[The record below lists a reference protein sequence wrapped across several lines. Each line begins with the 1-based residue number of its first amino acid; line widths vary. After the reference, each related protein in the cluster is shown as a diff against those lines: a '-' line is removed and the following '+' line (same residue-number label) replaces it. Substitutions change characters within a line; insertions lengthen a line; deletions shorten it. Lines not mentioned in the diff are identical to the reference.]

1 MPEPWVSFGCDYGAV
16 RPDGVLGRERAH
28 PRAYGNFPRIL
39 GHYTRDLHLMS
50 LEQAIRKMTSL
61 PTQTMRIEDR
71 GVLRPGMWA
80 DVTIFDYTKV
90 RDVAT
95 FENPNQYSEGVRYV
109 VVNGQLVLDDGKMT
123 DARPGRPIRGHGW
136 RGAH

>member
-1 MPEPWVSFGCDYGAV
+1 
-16 RPDGVLGRERAH
+16 
-28 PRAYGNFPRIL
+28 
-39 GHYTRDLHLMS
+39 
-50 LEQAIRKMTSL
+50 MTSL

-136 RGAH
+136 TGAH